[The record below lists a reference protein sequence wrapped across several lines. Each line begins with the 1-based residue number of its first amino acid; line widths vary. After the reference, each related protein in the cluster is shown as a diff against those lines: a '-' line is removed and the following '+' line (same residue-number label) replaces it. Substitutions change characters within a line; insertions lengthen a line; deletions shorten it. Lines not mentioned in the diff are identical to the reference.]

1 MTFKNGLCQM
11 AGSLKEDMAEN
22 KKETW
27 AKAEQMIREA
37 ASNGAQIIALPEMWN
52 CPYSN
57 DFFRAYSESADGETV
72 GRMSELAKTLGIYLI
87 GGSIPELDDDRV
99 YNTCF
104 AFDREGQVIGKHR
117 KAHLFDI
124 DVKGGI
130 RFMESDTLT
139 AGDAATVIDTEYGKI
154 GIAICYDVRFPELFR
169 KMTLDGARMV
179 FLPAAFNL
187 TTGPAHWDLTMRARA
202 LDNQIYFAAISP
214 ARCMEGV
221 YQAYGYSCVTT
232 PWAEFAARAETEE
245 TIIYADIDFEYEDSI
260 RDQLPLLKHRRPE
273 LY

>member
-1 MTFKNGLCQM
+1 MTFKIGLCQM
-11 AGSLKEDMAEN
+11 AGSLKDDISEN

-57 DFFRAYSESADGETV
+57 DFFRAYSESENGETV
-72 GRMSELAKTLGIYLI
+72 SRMSELAKELSIYLI
-87 GGSIPELDDDRV
+87 GGSMPEVDNDRV

-104 AFDREGQVIGKHR
+104 VFDREGQVIGKHR

-139 AGDAATVIDTEYGKI
+139 AGDTATVIDTEYGKI

-245 TIIYADIDFEYEDSI
+245 TIIYADIDFDYEDSI

>member
-1 MTFKNGLCQM
+1 MTFKIGLCQM
-11 AGSLKEDMAEN
+11 AGSLKDDISEN

-57 DFFRAYSESADGETV
+57 DFFRAYSESENGETV
-72 GRMSELAKTLGIYLI
+72 GRMSELAKELSVYLI

-179 FLPAAFNL
+179 FYLPHSIL
-187 TTGPAHWDLTMRARA
+187 PQVPRTGTL
-202 LDNQIYFAAISP
+202 Q
-214 ARCMEGV
+214 
-221 YQAYGYSCVTT
+221 
-232 PWAEFAARAETEE
+232 
-245 TIIYADIDFEYEDSI
+245 
-260 RDQLPLLKHRRPE
+260 
-273 LY
+273 